1 MPKITENDEEKKQ
14 REKKQEKKSWL
25 DNFLQSI

>member
-1 MPKITENDEEKKQ
+1 MPKILENNEEKKQ
-14 REKKQEKKSWL
+14 GEKKQEKKSWL